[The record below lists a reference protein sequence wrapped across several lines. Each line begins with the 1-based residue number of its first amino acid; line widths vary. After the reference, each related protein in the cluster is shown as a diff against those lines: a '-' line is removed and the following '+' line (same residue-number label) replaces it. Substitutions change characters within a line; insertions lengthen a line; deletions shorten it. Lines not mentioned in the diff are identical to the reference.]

1 MKLRQR
7 KFVLKLR
14 HRRRQ
19 AQIKLQNTDTDMAVF
34 FSGRET
40 ACFEIQSTLLS
51 FKVDD
56 KNLIQLSRQG
66 HLM

>member
-1 MKLRQR
+1 
-7 KFVLKLR
+7 
-14 HRRRQ
+14 
-19 AQIKLQNTDTDMAVF
+19 MAVF

-40 ACFEIQSTLLS
+40 ACFEIQSTPLS

-66 HLM
+66 HLMCNAYDHEDGSATSYIGTCILVDIPAVTY

>member
-1 MKLRQR
+1 
-7 KFVLKLR
+7 
-14 HRRRQ
+14 
-19 AQIKLQNTDTDMAVF
+19 MAVF

-40 ACFEIQSTLLS
+40 ACFEIQSTPLS

-66 HLM
+66 HLNWCNAYDHEDGSATLYIGTCILVDTPAVTY

>member
-1 MKLRQR
+1 
-7 KFVLKLR
+7 
-14 HRRRQ
+14 
-19 AQIKLQNTDTDMAVF
+19 MAIF

-40 ACFEIQSTLLS
+40 TCFEIQSTPLS
-51 FKVDD
+51 FKVGD

>member
-1 MKLRQR
+1 
-7 KFVLKLR
+7 
-14 HRRRQ
+14 
-19 AQIKLQNTDTDMAVF
+19 MAVF

-40 ACFEIQSTLLS
+40 TCFEIQSTLLS